1 MILQIVILLCI
12 IIDYVLQNETLM
24 LGRTVISKNSLIDYD
39 ICNTN
44 LIKLEVLRNSF
55 FFGKRK

>member
-1 MILQIVILLCI
+1 
-12 IIDYVLQNETLM
+12 M

-44 LIKLEVLRNSF
+44 LIKLEELRNSF